1 MKLEIW
7 IFVSTMILVYIPL
20 LVIQSFSQ
28 RAVFYGV
35 RIPLG
40 FEKKEELIKEDKNY
54 KRNLNICFLITTL
67 LSILMMIKIS
77 EEYSPIVLLGGT
89 FLFILESSWCFYIAN
104 KRVKAI
110 KKRENWGELLT
121 KEKVVVVDIKAKT
134 RSYEKLSNWYFAPP
148 ILLFL
153 TVLFMALRNWKE
165 VDLVGLIIFPF
176 TIIIMFYSFLSIN
189 KSKQN
194 LNGGNVEDIR
204 FQNVKFRRVMG
215 IFIIII
221 TYAISILFTATSL
234 GSMNLISPIK
244 ESIIIISMSAF
255 TIILSFA
262 VMIYSYKVGQGGKN
276 IPLEKDGQDKEKLII
291 NREDDDN
298 YIWGMIY
305 YNPEDPALFIEKRA
319 GVGWTINVARPMGKV
334 AMAITTLLIVGSLGM
349 VIYTSTSMNVNLQ
362 VKEQVV
368 SIKGMYSENIDRED
382 IVELTFEESL
392 PPITMKQ
399 NGGAIGNKKVGYF
412 RTKAGE
418 KVKLFIEDDKDPV
431 VKIVTKERT
440 IYINYKEGS
449 RTEELFN
456 GLKDLQN
463 GK

>member
-1 MKLEIW
+1 MKSEIW
-7 IFVSTMILVYIPL
+7 VFATIMIVVYIPL
-20 LVIQSFSQ
+20 LFMQSFSQ

-54 KRNLNICFLITTL
+54 KRNLNICFLLTTL
-67 LSILMMIKIS
+67 LSILIMIKIS
-77 EEYSPIVLLGGT
+77 EEYSPIVFLCGM
-89 FLFILESSWCFYIAN
+89 FLFIIEGSWCFYLAN

-134 RSYEKLSNWYFAPP
+134 RGYEKLSNWYFAPP

-153 TVLFMALRNWKE
+153 TVLFMALRNAKE
-165 VDLVGLIIFPF
+165 IDVVGLIIFPF
-176 TIIIMFYSFLSIN
+176 TIIVMFFSFLSIN

-204 FQNVKFRRVMG
+204 FQNMKFRRVNG

-221 TYAISILFTATSL
+221 TYAISILFTVMNLS
-234 GSMNLISPIK
+234 SMNLISSRK
-244 ESIIIISMSAF
+244 ESIITGSMIIF

-262 VMIYSYKVGQGGKN
+262 LMIYSYKAGQGGKN
-276 IPLEKDGQDKEKLII
+276 IPLEKDGQDKETLII

-298 YIWGMIY
+298 YLWGMIY
-305 YNPEDPALFIEKRA
+305 YNPEDPALFVEKRA
-319 GVGWTINVARPMGKV
+319 GVGWTINVARPMGKI
-334 AMAITTLLIVGSLGM
+334 AMSLTALLIVGSLGM

-368 SIKGMYSENIDRED
+368 SIKGMYSEDINRED
-382 IVELTFEESL
+382 IVELTFEKSL

-399 NGGAIGNKKVGYF
+399 NGGAIGDKKVGYF
-412 RTKAGE
+412 KTKAGE
-418 KVKLFIEDDKDPV
+418 KVKLFIEDDKNPV
-431 VKIVTKERT
+431 VKIVTKEKI
-440 IYINYKEGS
+440 IYINYEEISK
-449 RTEELFN
+449 TEELFN
-456 GLKDLQN
+456 ELKDLQE